1 MTAIPEIYEIRT
13 KFRTHI
19 GGGGETHRTTVRQV
33 CRVEYKYRSH
43 REVVFGGDSDL
54 RYNQY
59 VNLRQVALQGDTHRV
74 PLVIPRYIRCVVNLD
89 DGMARVI
96 DIRQVRLG
104 RIRLVDPDDIA

>member
-1 MTAIPEIYEIRT
+1 M
-13 KFRTHI
+13 
-19 GGGGETHRTTVRQV
+19 GSGGETHGTTVRQV
-33 CRVEYKYRSH
+33 CRIEYKHRSH

-59 VNLRQVALQGDTHRV
+59 VNLRQMASQGDAHRV
-74 PLVIPRYIRCVVNLD
+74 PLVIPRYISCVVNLD
-89 DGMARVI
+89 DGMPRVI